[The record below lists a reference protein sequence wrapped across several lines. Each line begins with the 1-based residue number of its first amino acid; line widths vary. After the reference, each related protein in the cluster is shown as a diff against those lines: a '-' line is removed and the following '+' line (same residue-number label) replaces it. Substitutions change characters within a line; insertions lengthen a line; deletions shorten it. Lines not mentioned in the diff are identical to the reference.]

1 MIKKY
6 YIMAKNLYNYDE
18 KGFLISHL
26 SAIKR
31 IMTKEV
37 YK

>member
-6 YIMAKNLYNYDE
+6 HIIAENLYNYDE

-31 IMTKEV
+31 IMTKKA

>member
-6 YIMAKNLYNYDE
+6 YIIAENLYNYDE
-18 KGFLISHL
+18 KGFLISYS

-31 IMTKEV
+31 IMTKKA

>member
-6 YIMAKNLYNYDE
+6 YITTENLYNYNE

-31 IMTKEV
+31 IMTRKV